1 MSQKRKRGIQ
11 ATEEGI
17 IKVRAAMAKGDGG
30 KRLTYEKLAEKA
42 WVHVSTI
49 KRFLKRNCIDKTCA
63 VSILNALNL
72 EYRDI
77 IENEEDSNTA
87 A

>member
-1 MSQKRKRGIQ
+1 MSQKRKRGVR
-11 ATEEGI
+11 ATEKGI
-17 IKVRAAMAKGDGG
+17 LKVIAAMAKDNEGN
-30 KRLTYEKLAEKA
+30 RLTYEKLAEKA

-63 VSILNALNL
+63 VIILNALNL
-72 EYRDI
+72 KYQDI
-77 IENEEDSNTA
+77 IENEEDNNTA